1 MVIVAQSEYKA
12 LLKEREDQAAIHVG
26 MSPDNY
32 EKSKADTMADPLYLA
47 QIQKHDLEL
56 AKSDV
61 AKSVTEPRAEIK

>member
-1 MVIVAQSEYKA
+1 
-12 LLKEREDQAAIHVG
+12 

-61 AKSVTEPRAEIK
+61 AKSVTEPRAEIKQCFLELMQQDHESFSKL